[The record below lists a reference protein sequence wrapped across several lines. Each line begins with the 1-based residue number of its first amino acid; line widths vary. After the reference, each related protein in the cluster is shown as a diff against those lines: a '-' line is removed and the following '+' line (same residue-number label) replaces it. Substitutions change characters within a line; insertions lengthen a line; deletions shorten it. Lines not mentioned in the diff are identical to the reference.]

1 MSILIKILFSYTQI
15 YFRENK
21 IYDSDVYESSSKI
34 VKPIVPFKI
43 TINMISN
50 IFC

>member
-1 MSILIKILFSYTQI
+1 MILMLMQ
-15 YFRENK
+15 
-21 IYDSDVYESSSKI
+21 SSSKI

-50 IFC
+50 ILCY